1 MKLKIIKEKF
11 LKLISPIKEPLW
23 EFIKKVRSDSLDSI
37 SAQIAFFIV
46 IAFIPFVMIVLSIF
60 QIININGISL
70 LNSVI
75 KFLPK
80 TVGDFVLGL
89 FPENL
94 ELFTSISI
102 AAIACL
108 WSSSIAMRAF
118 LKGINRVFGSTYRK
132 GFIWMRLIALLYTV
146 VFAVI
151 LVFSAVILI
160 FGNTL
165 YQELHKFI
173 PWHFVPVLIDF
184 KSILIF
190 LLLTVFFTL
199 SYYFIPF
206 KIKYSFKNCLAGASF
221 ASAGWVLFS
230 FFFSLFVENNARY
243 SLVYGSLATLVIFM
257 FWLYFCMYIL
267 FLGGEIA
274 VSLEIHFKKNNKNI
288 KKDVTK

>member
-102 AAIACL
+102 AAIVCL

-118 LKGINRVFGSTYRK
+118 STVFSGQPTAKALY
-132 GFIWMRLIALLYTV
+132 GCALLPFY
-146 VFAVI
+146 I
-151 LVFSAVILI
+151 RS
-160 FGNTL
+160 
-165 YQELHKFI
+165 
-173 PWHFVPVLIDF
+173 
-184 KSILIF
+184 F
-190 LLLTVFFTL
+190 L
-199 SYYFIPF
+199 
-206 KIKYSFKNCLAGASF
+206 
-221 ASAGWVLFS
+221 
-230 FFFSLFVENNARY
+230 R
-243 SLVYGSLATLVIFM
+243 
-257 FWLYFCMYIL
+257 
-267 FLGGEIA
+267 
-274 VSLEIHFKKNNKNI
+274 
-288 KKDVTK
+288 